1 MPTRA
6 AEKDIDNPYYLLG
19 FNQED
24 LDDFSED
31 EGLLEELGSLD
42 QNKDYYPEE
51 TDNAIQNPKSF
62 EQQNEIQTNGTISSP
77 LYATT
82 TIQKEKQTLYN
93 VPETRSAVEGLLL
106 FSDVL
111 TSFTCDII
119 CEQSISY
126 TLLANESYNPI
137 ELEKLDVVL
146 NENSILN
153 IQISCTLN
161 GLDVLEYPPWM
172 TDALNEVS
180 CI

>member
-1 MPTRA
+1 MSTRA

-31 EGLLEELGSLD
+31 EGLLEELGSFD
-42 QNKDYYPEE
+42 QNEDYNPEE

-62 EQQNEIQTNGTISSP
+62 EQQSEIQTNGTISSP

-106 FSDVL
+106 FSDIL

-119 CEQSISY
+119 CDQSISY
-126 TLLANESYNPI
+126 KLLTNENYNPFD
-137 ELEKLDVVL
+137 LEKLDVVL
-146 NENSILN
+146 NENSILS

-161 GLDVLEYPPWM
+161 GLDVLEYPSWM
-172 TDALNEVS
+172 TEALNEVS